1 MRFDWRCC
9 SVRPRCVHEVM
20 RQAAEKCVCAQNTA
34 VGESSGAV
42 SQSTLSDAQARPG
55 AASAS
60 LFCVDA
66 ESNGQA
72 KRRRCGSAT
81 PAAEI
86 AELSQQLRRV
96 AEQWAG
102 NEGGVF
108 IYQGRTFVLP
118 TADKTNHLSANEL
131 RVQIARFEQAIEQDR
146 SP

>member
-1 MRFDWRCC
+1 MKVSRAK
-9 SVRPRCVHEVM
+9 S
-20 RQAAEKCVCAQNTA
+20 AATMDDMLAAAQNIA
-34 VGESSGAV
+34 VGQSSAMPSGYGAEIVIEDDQV
-42 SQSTLSDAQARPG
+42 SG
-55 AASAS
+55 
-60 LFCVDA
+60 VDA

>member
-1 MRFDWRCC
+1 MKVCRAK
-9 SVRPRCVHEVM
+9 S
-20 RQAAEKCVCAQNTA
+20 AATMDDMLAAAQNIA
-34 VGESSGAV
+34 GQSSAMPSGYGAEIVIEDDQV
-42 SQSTLSDAQARPG
+42 SV
-55 AASAS
+55 
-60 LFCVDA
+60 VDA

>member
-72 KRRRCGSAT
+72 KRRRCGSAMHAT
-81 PAAEI
+81 EI
-86 AELSQQLRRV
+86 VELSLRLRRV
-96 AEQWAG
+96 AEEWAG
-102 NEGGVF
+102 NERGVF
-108 IYQGRTFVLP
+108 IYRDQVFVLP
-118 TADKTNHLSANEL
+118 TADKTHHLSADEL
-131 RVQIARFEQAIEQDR
+131 RVQIARFETATEQDSR
-146 SP
+146 S